1 MMKKYYLLSFF
12 ISLSQILVAQWKTND
27 TTPVLVSA
35 ASNFQY
41 AVLYS
46 IDDDGNSFYVWAD
59 YRNDNIELYAQKL
72 NTKGIPQ
79 WTKDGL
85 RIGKILDK
93 NMFIYTPKLIK
104 PDGKGGAY
112 IAWHRLID
120 VDKVERR
127 NLYAQ
132 YISSDGKA
140 QWTADGIKVTDQEL
154 TSYDPNDGVIE
165 LNDLKNDKLLF
176 TFNNYNS
183 SSTAN
188 IVYTKKL
195 NYAGTTVE
203 AETKLLE
210 GKGLEMKVL
219 YDEKNSKFIALIK
232 DAATDYLFQTFDATN
247 KPLILAAPFYQNP
260 FSGTSRIDLFKIDNE
275 GNAVVGRTLS
285 GDNKKIV
292 VAHKV
297 SKDGKSMWGN
307 NGTNLGSNTT
317 FDVQVVPTSDGGGI
331 ATWLE
336 TGDKSRPFQVAKLK
350 ANGDMLW
357 KNDVFTP
364 KSDKSY
370 FLPNKLISDGNDG
383 VYTLWLKP
391 KDIGYDLTIQR
402 IDANGTLKFGD
413 DGLAFKDFT
422 FFSDYRLIPYPKGG
436 VIVLYG
442 ANKELEDGRGGSV
455 DLFTNYVTEAG
466 KLGFET
472 LPVITVTANANNNY
486 CAGQPFMVSLTTS
499 GSTFNLDNNFRILL
513 SDKNGSFDKA
523 TEIGKD
529 VRKTVNVKTT
539 QDLEKG
545 NYKIKVVST
554 SPMAESSNVIDIK
567 IGDTEAPTIT
577 SDRLLVCAGGTD
589 KVSFSSKS
597 CQDGVLKWSNSSTG
611 TAITTVVSENTTFTA
626 VCIIGG
632 CKESTASNSI
642 AIQANKIPVTASNSG
657 PYFEGE
663 VLKLSSSGG
672 TKYEW
677 SGPNS
682 FSSTIQN
689 PTVLNVPIIAAGT
702 YSVKVTDGANCSAI
716 AQTVVLINPILANE
730 IPTETNIMIY
740 PNPVSQQVIISF
752 EAEANKNVSIALIDI
767 KGRIVEQRKLKSQG
781 GLQQEMLDIQHFI
794 SGQYLIKINTSTHEV
809 VKKLVIEK

>member
-1 MMKKYYLLSFF
+1 MKKYYLLLILLSFF
-12 ISLSQILVAQWKTND
+12 QVANAQWKTNE

-59 YRNDNIELYAQKL
+59 YRNENIELYAQKL
-72 NTKGIPQ
+72 DNKGIPQ

-120 VDKVERR
+120 VNKVERR

-132 YISSDGKA
+132 YVSSDGKA
-140 QWTADGIKVTDQEL
+140 QWTADGIKVTEQEL

-183 SSTAN
+183 SSTTN

-195 NYAGTTVE
+195 NYAGSTVE

-210 GKGLEMKVL
+210 AKGLETKVL
-219 YDEKNSKFIALIK
+219 YDGKNSRFIAFIK
-232 DAATDYLFQTFDATN
+232 DAASDYLFQTFDASN
-247 KPLILAAPFYQNP
+247 KPLISAVAVYSNP
-260 FSGTSRIDLFKIDNE
+260 FLGNSRIDLFKIDVE
-275 GNAVVGRTLS
+275 GNAVIGRTLS

-292 VAHKV
+292 VAHKI
-297 SKDGKSMWGN
+297 SKDGKSIWGS

-336 TGDKSRPFQVAKLK
+336 TGDRSRPFQVAKLK
-350 ANGDMLW
+350 ANGDILW

-370 FLPNKLISDGNDG
+370 FLPNKLISDGKDG

-391 KDIGYDLTIQR
+391 KNIGYDLTVQR
-402 IDANGTLKFGD
+402 IDSNGSLKFGE

-436 VIVLYG
+436 VILLYG

-455 DLFTNYVTEAG
+455 DLYTNYITEVG
-466 KLGFET
+466 KVGLEA
-472 LPVITVTANANNNY
+472 LPVINVATVTPNAY
-486 CAGQPFMVSLTTS
+486 CAGQSFTVSLTTT
-499 GSTFNLDNNFRILL
+499 GSSFNLDNSFKVLL

-523 TEIGKD
+523 IEIGKD
-529 VRKTVNVKTT
+529 VRKSVIVKTS

-545 NYKIKVVST
+545 NYKIKIVST
-554 SPMAESSNVIDIK
+554 SPVIESVNTIDIK
-567 IGDTEAPTIT
+567 INEVEAPTIT
-577 SDRLLVCAGGTD
+577 SDKLLVCAGGTD
-589 KVSFSSKS
+589 KITFSSSS
-597 CQDGVLKWSNSSTG
+597 CQDGTLKWSNALTG
-611 TAITTVVSENTTFTA
+611 PSITSIVSENTTYTA
-626 VCIIGG
+626 VCSMVG
-632 CKESTASNSI
+632 CKESVASNPI
-642 AIQANKIPVTASNSG
+642 VIQANKIQATASNTG

-663 VLKLSSSGG
+663 VMKLSSSGG

-682 FSSTIQN
+682 FSSTVQN
-689 PTVLNVPIIAAGT
+689 PTVLNIPISASGT
-702 YSVKVTDGANCSAI
+702 YSVKVTDDINCSAT
-716 AQTVVLINPILANE
+716 AQTVVLVNLILANE
-730 IPTETNIMIY
+730 APSDLGIKVY
-740 PNPVSQQVIISF
+740 PNPVSQQVLVSF
-752 EAEANKNVSIALIDI
+752 EAEANKDVSILLLDA
-767 KGRIVEQRKLKSQG
+767 KGRIFEERKIKSQG
-781 GLQQEMLDIQHFI
+781 GFQQEKIDIQHLN
-794 SGQYLIKINTSTHEV
+794 SGQYLIKVNTSTQES
-809 VKKLVIEK
+809 VKKLVIF